1 MNAIKEKIR
10 EKLKKM
16 IGQEVIVYVDRELG
30 SSHPK
35 YQDIIYPVNYGYIK
49 EIVAPDG
56 DYQDAYLLGIDFP
69 VISTKGKVYAVIERE
84 DDEEDKLIVVVG
96 NQEYTIEEIREIVS
110 FQEQYFKSKI
120 KR

>member
-1 MNAIKEKIR
+1 
-10 EKLKKM
+10 M
-16 IGQEVIVYVDRELG
+16 IGQKVIVSVDRELG
-30 SSHPK
+30 STHPK

-56 DYQDAYLLGIDFP
+56 DYQDAYLLGINVP
-69 VISTKGKVYAVIERE
+69 VENIKGKVYAVVERE

-96 NQEYTIEEIREIVS
+96 EHHYTIQEMGKIVS
-110 FQEQYFKSKI
+110 FQEQYFKSEI